1 MIQLAALCKVVDIQT
16 FGYEKALGPL
26 LRDLRT
32 LEQDGVF
39 IEFIGKVVQGTV
51 MCVVSDNLAAHDLAG
66 FLKSFRVEYYLEYCL
81 GIRIPKLN
89 FRLMKLQVASSVLE
103 QKTAIIVMCML

>member
-1 MIQLAALCKVVDIQT
+1 MLADLPSKYQSARHVIQLAALCKVADIQT

-39 IEFIGKVVQGTV
+39 TESIGKVVQGTV
-51 MCVVSDNLAAHDLAG
+51 VWGV
-66 FLKSFRVEYYLEYCL
+66 
-81 GIRIPKLN
+81 
-89 FRLMKLQVASSVLE
+89 
-103 QKTAIIVMCML
+103 